1 MIPDL
6 VGTVLQ
12 TQVLFPAIKGF
23 PEFDNLFPAV
33 SPEQIILVVGTEFF
47 YKYTG
52 ARSCSSG

>member
-23 PEFDNLFPAV
+23 AEFDNLFPAV

-47 YKYTG
+47 PMYSG
-52 ARSCSSG
+52 AGS